1 MIYKILWQL
10 SYITNH
16 FTNFHI
22 CSWIASQNSITIS
35 RISIFCKFSISKPY
49 HHSFQFCDGL
59 LIFWFTWTLSKTNLN
74 LEINYLPHIWFQ
86 KQLNQFLHIRFK
98 NNNKELSQ
106 NTQSSISTMLKSKNL
121 KSLVMNSSSKSCEC
135 THFHPTS
142 GVFVNKEISWYVLIG
157 QQ

>member
-35 RISIFCKFSISKPY
+35 RISILCKFSISKPY

-74 LEINYLPHIWFQ
+74 LEINYLPHIYFKSNWIKSYNLGTK
-86 KQLNQFLHIRFK
+86 KQGIESKH
-98 NNNKELSQ
+98 
-106 NTQSSISTMLKSKNL
+106 SIFHSTMLKNKNL
-121 KSLVMNSSSKSCEC
+121 KSLVMNSSSKSCGC
-135 THFHPTS
+135 THLHPKLC
-142 GVFVNKEISWYVLIG
+142 VLVNKEISWYVLIG